1 MRDFEAELRAV
12 VRSRYHDLH
21 PFNQRMHTGLL
32 SRRELRGWILNRFHY
47 QRHLPIKDALILA
60 KLDHP
65 DLRRLW
71 IRRIVDQD
79 GASDGE
85 GGLERWLRLGEAAG
99 CGREEMWSGRAVLPG
114 VRLAVDGYVNLC
126 RHGSALEAVAASLTE
141 LLAPDLMRTRIA
153 AFEKHY
159 PWIGSDGLRYFQ
171 VRVDQ
176 GREDGEQALPL
187 VLSWARGPTER
198 QAAIRAL
205 EYKCEVLWT
214 LLNAVERAYR

>member
-1 MRDFEAELRAV
+1 MKDFEAELRAV
-12 VRSRYHDLH
+12 AKRRYHDQH
-21 PFNQRMHTGLL
+21 PFNQRMHAGLL
-32 SRRELRGWILNRFHY
+32 SKQELRGWILNRFHY

-60 KLDHP
+60 KLDHLG
-65 DLRRLW
+65 LRRLW
-71 IRRIVDQD
+71 IRRIIDQD
-79 GASDGE
+79 GTVGEE

-99 CGREEMWSGRAVLPG
+99 CTREEMWSGQAVVPG

-141 LLAPDLMRTRIA
+141 LLAPDLMKTRIA
-153 AFEKHY
+153 AFEEHY
-159 PWIGSDGLRYFQ
+159 PWIDPDGLRYFR

-176 GREDGEQALPL
+176 GRKDSEQALPL
-187 VLSWARGPTER
+187 VLSWARSPADQ

-214 LLNAVERAYR
+214 LLNAIERAYS